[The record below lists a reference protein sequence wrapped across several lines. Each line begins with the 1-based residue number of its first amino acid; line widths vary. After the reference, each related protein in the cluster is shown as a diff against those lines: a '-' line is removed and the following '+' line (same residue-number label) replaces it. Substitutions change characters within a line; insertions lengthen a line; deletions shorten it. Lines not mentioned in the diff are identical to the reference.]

1 VIWRRAVL
9 TLAGVTV
16 LAGSGSWVVG
26 FTGVFGVRQ
35 VAVHGASDTVP
46 DTTVRQVAAV
56 PLGGP
61 LAQLDL
67 AAIADRVERLP
78 GIAHARVSRAWPS
91 TARIDVVERVP
102 VAVVPEGPALWLIDV
117 DGVLFQRV
125 AKAPATL
132 PTLVLPH
139 PRQLDQAGRA
149 ALAVLGT
156 VPASLRA
163 KVGVVEAPTPY
174 SVTLGLRDGRTVIWG
189 GPDDAALKA
198 KLLVVLLTRPG
209 TMFDVSS
216 PSVAVV
222 R

>member
-1 VIWRRAVL
+1 M

-16 LAGSGSWVVG
+16 FAVATGWVVG

-35 VAVHGASDTVP
+35 VAVHGASGTVP
-46 DTTVRQVAAV
+46 DATVRQVAAV

-61 LAQLDL
+61 LARLDL
-67 AAIADRVERLP
+67 AGIAGRVEHLP
-78 GIAHARVSRAWPS
+78 GVAHVRVSRAWPS

-102 VAVVPEGPALWLIDV
+102 VAVVPEGAALWLVDV

-125 AKAPATL
+125 AKAPAAL
-132 PTLVLPH
+132 PTLVVPH
-139 PRQLDQAGRA
+139 PRQLDPAGRA

-156 VPASLRA
+156 VPGSLRA
-163 KVGVVEAPTPY
+163 KVGVVEAPSPY

-209 TMFDVSS
+209 SMFDVSS